1 MFTITVNQTIVDN
14 LAIKINSKEKQSNKV
29 TSLSSSST
37 HAQYPSAK
45 AVYDAI
51 QLVDGG
57 DSGLD
62 VENFYID
69 TTNDEIVIVSGS
81 SGSGGSGGSG
91 GGSDVI
97 VDSSWISDST
107 NPIQS
112 KLIKS
117 ALDGK
122 ASSTHTHTKSQITDF
137 PTIPS
142 KTSEL
147 TNDSGFL
154 TSHQSLTNYV
164 QKSQTAGLI
173 KNDGSIDT
181 STYLTTHQSL
191 TNYVQKS
198 QTAGLIKNDGSID
211 TSTYLTSHQS
221 LSGYLQTS
229 DVIDNLSST
238 STTAPLS
245 AKQGKMLD
253 EKIGNILTIIN
264 GTGGGS

>member
-37 HAQYPSAK
+37 HTQYPSAK

-122 ASSTHTHTKSQITDF
+122 ASSTHTHTK
-137 PTIPS
+137 
-142 KTSEL
+142 
-147 TNDSGFL
+147 
-154 TSHQSLTNYV
+154 
-164 QKSQTAGLI
+164 
-173 KNDGSIDT
+173 
-181 STYLTTHQSL
+181 
-191 TNYVQKS
+191 
-198 QTAGLIKNDGSID
+198 
-211 TSTYLTSHQS
+211 
-221 LSGYLQTS
+221 
-229 DVIDNLSST
+229 
-238 STTAPLS
+238 
-245 AKQGKMLD
+245 
-253 EKIGNILTIIN
+253 
-264 GTGGGS
+264 